1 MPIKGSSRILT
12 YFRPLRQHG
21 VFHPSGVSLQDFY
34 GVAISLVFCFMATY
48 IFQEKGKSMKHYLNE
63 IKQVFADMR
72 SGENGLSSTEAN
84 MRFEANGPNKLA
96 EPPKIPLWKKFLL
109 QFSDPMIIVLLVAA
123 LVSFITAL
131 IKGESLADVFI
142 ILFVVILNAVLG
154 VIQESKAEKAIDAL
168 KEMTKA
174 KCKVLRNGELRI
186 LKSEELVVG
195 DVILLEAGDA
205 VPADARL
212 FEAAS
217 LKAEESAL
225 TGESVPTDKFAE
237 TITTDNDDVPLGDR
251 SNMVYTGTTI
261 VYGRGKAVVVATGMD
276 TEMGKI
282 AKAITDASEEKTP
295 LQMKLAQLSKI
306 LTVAVLAICIIVF
319 AINLFTADQINGKV
333 FLDTFMVSVSLAVA
347 AIPEGLSAVVTI
359 VLSIG
364 VTKMA
369 SQNAIIRKL
378 TAVET
383 LGCTQIICSDKTG
396 TLTQNKMTVV
406 EHLSGNTDLLCYCNA
421 LCNDAEIDS
430 NGNVT
435 GEPTEAALQ
444 QFAFENGFDRRT
456 LSSEQP
462 RIAEAPFDSGR
473 KMMSTLHSFGGKV
486 IQYTKGAPD
495 VVLSRCTKYIS
506 PIDGKTRDMDDK
518 ARQAFL
524 VHNKAF
530 ADKALRVLAAAF
542 SVHSTLPEF
551 QKPEEIEKDLVF
563 IGLSCMIDP
572 VRPEVIDA
580 VNRCKDAGI
589 RPVMITG
596 DHIDTAVAIG
606 KELGIIRNESQ
617 AITGSMLDDISDE
630 QFEKDIRNYSVYA
643 RVQPEHKVRIVTTW
657 KKLGYI
663 TAMTGDGVNDAPS
676 IKSADIGIGMGITG
690 TDVTKGVADMILG
703 DDNFATIV
711 NAVEEGR
718 RIYANVRKTIQF
730 LLSSNLSEVLS
741 VFIASLFGM
750 TIFKPIHILW
760 INLITDSLPALGL
773 GVEKA
778 EGDVMKLPPR
788 DSKEGIF
795 SDGLWIDVLW
805 QGAAISFLTLISFFI
820 GNAIQDG
827 LGTTMA
833 FVTMSMAEI
842 VHSFNLRSRD
852 KSVFKLTGHNKVLWL
867 TMTASFVLT
876 ALVIFVA
883 PLRKAFSFVDIGFWK
898 YLLALFIGA
907 LILPISE
914 GVKQLK
920 SKFQK

>member
-1 MPIKGSSRILT
+1 MC
-12 YFRPLRQHG
+12 
-21 VFHPSGVSLQDFY
+21 LQ
-34 GVAISLVFCFMATY
+34 
-48 IFQEKGKSMKHYLNE
+48 IFLLEEEMKHYLNKIE
-63 IKQVFADMR
+63 DVFNHLR
-72 SGENGLSSTEAN
+72 SGTDGLSAAEA
-84 MRFEANGPNKLA
+84 EARLKQYGVNKLD
-96 EPPKIPLWKKFLL
+96 EPPKVPLWKKFLL
-109 QFSDPMIIVLLVAA
+109 QFADPMIIVLLVAA
-123 LVSFITAL
+123 LVSFVTAL
-131 IKGESLADVFI
+131 VENESLADVFI

-154 VIQESKAEKAIDAL
+154 VIQENKAEKAIDAL

-174 KCKVLRNGELRI
+174 KCKVLRDGVLRI
-186 LKSEELVVG
+186 LTSEELVIG

-212 FEAAS
+212 IEAAS

-225 TGESVPTDKFAE
+225 TGESVPSDKYADVIVSE
-237 TITTDNDDVPLGDR
+237 SGEVPLGDR
-251 SNMVYTGTTI
+251 SNMVYAGTTI
-261 VYGRGKAVVVATGMD
+261 VYGRGKAIVTATGMD

-295 LQMKLAQLSKI
+295 LQVKLAQLSKI
-306 LTVAVLAICIIVF
+306 LTVAVLAICAVVF
-319 AINLFTADQINGKV
+319 AINLFTADNIDSGII
-333 FLDTFMVSVSLAVA
+333 LDTFMVSVSLAVA

-364 VTKMA
+364 VSKMA
-369 SQNAIIRKL
+369 AQNAIIRKL

-383 LGCTQIICSDKTG
+383 LGCTQVICSDKTG
-396 TLTQNKMTVV
+396 TLTQNKMTV
-406 EHLSGNTDLLCYCNA
+406 TDHFTGSLELLCTCNA
-421 LCNDAEIDS
+421 LCNDAEAD
-430 NGNVT
+430 NFGNVT

-444 QFAFENGFDRRT
+444 KFAFDNGFVKKQ
-456 LSSEQP
+456 LLASQP

-473 KMMSTLHSFGGKV
+473 KMMSTLHDINGKV

-495 VVLSRCTKYIS
+495 VILARCNKYIS
-506 PIDGKTRDMDDK
+506 PVDGKTRDMDDK
-518 ARQAFL
+518 VREAIIA
-524 VHNKAF
+524 HNKAM

-542 SVHSTLPEF
+542 AVYPSLPEF
-551 QKPEEIEKDLVF
+551 QSPDDIEKDMVF
-563 IGLSCMIDP
+563 IGLSGMIDP
-572 VRPEVIDA
+572 VRPEVVAA
-580 VNRCKDAGI
+580 VNRCKGAGI

-606 KELGIIRNESQ
+606 KELGIITDASQ
-617 AITGSMLDDISDE
+617 ALTGSQLDLISDE
-630 QFEKDIRNYSVYA
+630 EFERDIMNYSVYA
-643 RVQPEHKVRIVTTW
+643 RVQPEHKVRIVSAW

-676 IKSADIGIGMGITG
+676 IKTADIGIGMGITG

-741 VFIASLFGM
+741 VFIASLCGL

-773 GVEKA
+773 GMEKA
-778 EGDVMKLPPR
+778 EGDVMTLPPR

-795 SDGLWIDVLW
+795 AGGLGIDVIW
-805 QGAAISFLTLISFFI
+805 QGACVSALTLISFFI
-820 GNAIQDG
+820 GNAIESG
-827 LGTTMA
+827 FGTTMA

-842 VHSFNLRSRD
+842 VHSFNLRSRE
-852 KSVFKLTGHNKVLWL
+852 KSVFKLKSHNRILWL
-867 TMTASFVLT
+867 TMAASFLLT
-876 ALVIFVA
+876 ALVIFV
-883 PLRKAFSFVDIGFWK
+883 PFLQKAFSFMPINFWE
-898 YLLALFIGA
+898 YLLALVIGA

-914 GVKQLK
+914 AVKYVK
-920 SKFQK
+920 ANYKK